1 MYQFP
6 LKNWLMCKIRPL
18 CAFFSGLYYYSVC
31 FSRFNWGFRWGFP
44 YAAVHY
50 RVLQRCYSYFSKD
63 FSYDTI
69 NSVSGSAH
77 KDLEWW
83 ISTTSLP
90 TRSLYSFSLDISL
103 SDSSSTVWGGWTT
116 NNECTFD
123 FWSQLESKLHVN
135 ILELEA
141 VLILFQCFSRQSSN
155 CSILIRT
162 DSSTVVAYIN
172 KQGGSCSARLCL
184 LALKLREFCI
194 QRNLMIKAVHI
205 PGIDNSKA
213 AALSRM
219 PSNDHSYFLPKMFLI
234 TFSQIF
240 YFL

>member
-1 MYQFP
+1 MLSSRVYITI
-6 LKNWLMCKIRPL
+6 LS
-18 CAFFSGLYYYSVC
+18 AFLGSIEFLDGVSHMLLFITEIYSIVT
-31 FSRFNWGFRWGFP
+31 
-44 YAAVHY
+44 
-50 RVLQRCYSYFSKD
+50 SYLSKG

-69 NSVSGSAH
+69 ISVSRSAR

-90 TRSLYSFSLDISL
+90 ARSLYSFSPDITL
-103 SDSSSTVWGGWTT
+103 YSDSSSTVWGGWTT
-116 NNECTFD
+116 NNERTFG

-219 PSNDHSYFLPKMFLI
+219 PSNDHSYFLPKMFMI